1 MCGWDVCI
9 RGEHRLFLICPCVSR
24 RGIKAIFTSHLQ
36 SNRQLNPISTRQT
49 QMTTGEFLRC
59 GGLNANHAKHQHQS
73 GLPVPSA
80 VIKSDT
86 SCTCEGTKKKEKK
99 KKAFPDRIGLCGR
112 HRHGRSYVSPIGKEA
127 CRTSSSQDSYGNIQ
141 RPPAPTVSQP
151 CPLRVWNFIDG
162 WRCSHSPQFGQQR
175 WVPTQGVAGKR
186 RPVTQGQDSG

>member
-1 MCGWDVCI
+1 MGGGCI

-59 GGLNANHAKHQHQS
+59 GGLNANHGKHQHQS

-86 SCTCEGTKKKEKK
+86 SSTCEGTKKKKK
-99 KKAFPDRIGLCGR
+99 KKVLPDQIGLSGR
-112 HRHGRSYVSPIGKEA
+112 HKHRRWGGSPCEEVILCFANRKRSSPHLFIP
-127 CRTSSSQDSYGNIQ
+127 RLLLH
-141 RPPAPTVSQP
+141 QP
-151 CPLRVWNFIDG
+151 CFSPLRVWNSIDG
-162 WRCSHSPQFGQQR
+162 WRCSHSPQFGQQG

-186 RPVTQGQDSG
+186 RPVTRGQDSG